1 MVPAYK
7 PAELTTA
14 IFVVNVHGHGYSLS
28 PRKQPTITRSLTFAA
43 YCGGSLTGRSER
55 AAWLLRVSVAL
66 VTPTTLTAA

>member
-14 IFVVNVHGHGYSLS
+14 IFVVNVYGHGLEPVTEKSSRPGRWHS
-28 PRKQPTITRSLTFAA
+28 PRT

-55 AAWLLRVSVAL
+55 TAWLLRVSVAL
-66 VTPTTLTAA
+66 VTPTTRTAA